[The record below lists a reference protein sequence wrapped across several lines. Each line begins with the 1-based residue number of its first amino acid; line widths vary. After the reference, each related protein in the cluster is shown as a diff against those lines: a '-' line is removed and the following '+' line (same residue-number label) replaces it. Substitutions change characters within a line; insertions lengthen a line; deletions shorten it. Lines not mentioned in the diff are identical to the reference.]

1 MDDFSTYEYT
11 VAQKST
17 GKWRMRKLWLIAL
30 YMVFVVGWFIF
41 GFWSHLFPL
50 LALIPFTT
58 WALVFLT
65 WRYVNVEYEYS
76 MTSGT
81 IAFSNVYGNRSRKTK
96 AEFKIKDCTLIAP
109 LSESEEK
116 LTAFAPEKV
125 VYALSSDDTPDAY
138 LALAS
143 VDGKHIA
150 VKFEAT
156 AKALKIFR
164 FYNAPC
170 TVVREV
176 RY

>member
-17 GKWRMRKLWLIAL
+17 GKWKLRKLGMIAL
-30 YMVFVVGWFIF
+30 YIVFILAWFVF

-81 IAFSNVYGNRSRKTK
+81 ITFSNVYGNRSRKTQ

-109 LSESEEK
+109 LAESESK

-125 VYALSSDDTPDAY
+125 VNALSSDNTPDAY
-138 LALAS
+138 LMLAN
-143 VDGKHIA
+143 VEGKHVA

-156 AKALKIFR
+156 SKALKIFR

>member
-1 MDDFSTYEYT
+1 MNDFSTYEYS
-11 VAQKST
+11 VMQKST
-17 GKWRMRKLWLIAL
+17 GKWKMRKAGLIAFYVL
-30 YMVFVVGWFIF
+30 FVIVWFVF

-58 WALVFLT
+58 WALVFFT

-81 IAFSNVYGNRSRKTK
+81 VTFSNVYGNRSRKSV

-109 LSESEEK
+109 LSESK
-116 LTAFAPEKV
+116 DKITAFSPEKIIN
-125 VYALSSDDTPDAY
+125 ALSSEDTPDAY
-138 LALAS
+138 VALA
-143 VDGKHIA
+143 DMGGKHIA

-170 TVVREV
+170 TVLRDV